1 MSTTSAT
8 AGRQVAHNLGSIDAI
23 PAGEGRTY
31 QVGGIAVA
39 VFRTRAGE
47 VFATQAACPHR
58 EGPLADGI
66 LGPKTI
72 ICPLHA
78 YQFELG
84 SGRPLG
90 HDCGALATFPAWIDD
105 AGDVRVS
112 L

>member
-1 MSTTSAT
+1 MTNAAP
-8 AGRQVAHNLGSIDAI
+8 AGERVAYNLGPVDGI
-23 PAGEGRTY
+23 PMGEGRTFE
-31 QVGGIAVA
+31 VGSVAVA

-78 YQFELG
+78 YQFELA

-90 HDCGALATFPAWIDD
+90 HDCGALATYPAWIDD
-105 AGDVRVS
+105 AGDVRMS
-112 L
+112 LA